1 MTGMLIWDNSPL
13 PKATMCELLIP
24 VQRLELGIMWI
35 RRKQGNQNA
44 FEHTGECARCKLSIK
59 GKIWEEAG
67 TSAPN
72 SLLLIETPWANFE
85 QVHQG
90 KEIPTSYNSPVNAN
104 WRGDLGYE
112 NQKNLCNILDY
123 IDISWNT
130 SELRTCTQR
139 LCHQSSFAHTPDC
152 LNCNFLWKEIYWEE
166 PANSAPHSLLQNW
179 NTLRFC
185 LAQDGASGQRR
196 EIPILKGRCGVLHKL
211 GMLKARNRVTSA
223 IKHTTSRN
231 TWEHA

>member
-1 MTGMLIWDNSPL
+1 MLIWDNSPL

-112 NQKNLCNILDY
+112 NQRICV
-123 IDISWNT
+123 T
-130 SELRTCTQR
+130 SSITSTYHET
-139 LCHQSSFAHTPDC
+139 HQS
-152 LNCNFLWKEIYWEE
+152 
-166 PANSAPHSLLQNW
+166 
-179 NTLRFC
+179 
-185 LAQDGASGQRR
+185 
-196 EIPILKGRCGVLHKL
+196 
-211 GMLKARNRVTSA
+211 
-223 IKHTTSRN
+223 
-231 TWEHA
+231 WEHAHKDFVISRHLHTHRTVWIAIFYGRKSIEKNLLILHLILCCKIETPWGFAWHKMEQVDRGERYPYLKGDVEYYINLAC